1 MTIARSLLFLP
12 LLLALPLG
20 ARADHSREIIN
31 PATGYSQAVAITAG
45 AVKTIYISGQIG
57 EGDDLES
64 QLRSVYTRLGEQLR
78 AAGAGYSD
86 IVKTTTYIVDYRP
99 EDLDV
104 FRTVRKSFMGETDMP
119 ASTLVG
125 VQSLALPAWRVEIE
139 AIAIVD
145 ATPAP

>member
-1 MTIARSLLFLP
+1 MKIARSLFLLP
-12 LLLALPLG
+12 LLLALPHG
-20 ARADHSREIIN
+20 ARAEHAREIIN
-31 PATGYSQAVAITAG
+31 PATGYSQAVAITTG
-45 AVKTIYISGQIG
+45 TVKTIYISGQIG

-78 AAGAGYSD
+78 AAGADFGD
-86 IVKTTTYIVDYRP
+86 IAKTTTYIVDYRP

-119 ASTLVG
+119 ASTLIG

-145 ATPAP
+145 TTPAP